1 MSVHQQWIFRHR
13 GVLMINLKHVVS
25 LWLGLAISIGNVAEA
40 KTVNP
45 LENIE
50 LVAGLPKP
58 PFIIDENG
66 QGMQLDLIRQAFC
79 VSDIAVGFIH
89 MPLGRNIMAYQQT
102 NVDGIAILPPEYDH
116 PTIYLS
122 DPYITYQNVAISL
135 SENNFVIDKIADL
148 SGKSIVSFQNAKKFL
163 GDEYGNTVAYS
174 VDYREIH
181 DQKKQIDLLFL
192 RRAEVIVL
200 DINIFRYIVKNHNEE
215 YVLKPFKVHY
225 IFNKRDYAVGFK
237 SAVLRDKFNVGLQTI
252 KENGSYQMVLDNYL
266 YQSM

>member
-1 MSVHQQWIFRHR
+1 MK
-13 GVLMINLKHVVS
+13 NLKHVLS
-25 LWLGLAISIGNVAEA
+25 LWLGLAIQLAYANEVMNSSPKEMV
-40 KTVNP
+40 
-45 LENIE
+45 E

-66 QGMQLDLIRQAFC
+66 NGMQLELIRQAFD
-79 VSDIAVGFIH
+79 VSDIDVSFIH
-89 MPLGRNIMAYQQT
+89 MPLGRNIMGYRHE

-122 DPYITYQNVAISL
+122 EPYITYQNVAISL
-135 SENNFVIDKIADL
+135 LEHNFTIEKIADL
-148 SGKSIVSFQNAKKFL
+148 SGKSVVSFQNAKKFL
-163 GDEYGNTVAYS
+163 GDEFGKTVSYL

-200 DINIFRYIVKNHNEE
+200 DINIFRYMLKHHSEQ
-215 YVLKPFKVHY
+215 YVMKPFKIHY

-237 SAVLRDKFNVGLQTI
+237 SAELRDKFNYGLQIT
-252 KENGSYQMVLDNYL
+252 KDNGSYQMVLDNYL